1 MALLPYTLLYI
12 LQIVVRQIISFQLS
26 AQQSLRTP
34 VRCRLCA
41 VPRRCRVL
49 PRVRPPA
56 YRRRKSAANRRI
68 PPPNTA
74 GVRDSF
80 IIGFCNSLVKKHR
93 EPLSTFSERL
103 ILLNHSSNIS
113 QNTTKIPVQNLE
125 NSLIFCNFAPKLMI

>member
-1 MALLPYTLLYI
+1 MYKTFTQEWTHSLQFLLSLLRQRIFHLDAVESKFI
-12 LQIVVRQIISFQLS
+12 LFCHDYYKLS
-26 AQQSLRTP
+26 
-34 VRCRLCA
+34 CY
-41 VPRRCRVL
+41 L
-49 PRVRPPA
+49 PFVWARPF
-56 YRRRKSAANRRI
+56 